1 MRSGGRRV
9 GKTDEIFA
17 TEKPLIL
24 ASRSPRRQ
32 QYFHD
37 LGLIFKVRSA
47 DVVETLLP
55 DEGPEGFVL
64 RMAEEKAVAVMNV
77 APENWVVAADTV
89 VIIDD
94 FILGKPKD
102 QEDAVAML
110 MRLAGRD
117 HDVRTGFCV
126 GCSQENLR
134 TIESVVTKVRFA
146 DFSENIAKAYVATGE
161 PLDKAGAY
169 GIQGRG
175 AFLVE
180 TVSGS
185 YSNVVGLPLHQ
196 VVTALC
202 RYGVIGPLRC
212 ADCYLSKK
220 IRYDGTLN

>member
-1 MRSGGRRV
+1 MRSGGSRV
-9 GKTDEIFA
+9 GKTDGIFA

-24 ASRSPRRQ
+24 ASGSPRRQ

-55 DEGPEGFVL
+55 DEGSEGFVL
-64 RMAEEKAVAVMNV
+64 RMAEEKAVAVMNMS
-77 APENWVVAADTV
+77 PEKWVVAADTV
-89 VIIDD
+89 VTIDD
-94 FILGKPKD
+94 LILGKPKD

-126 GCSQENLR
+126 GCLQENIR
-134 TIESVVTKVRFA
+134 TIESVVTQVTFA
-146 DFSENIAKAYVATGE
+146 DFTEDIAKAYVATGE

-180 TVSGS
+180 TLSGS

-196 VVTALC
+196 VVTVLC
-202 RYGVIGPLRC
+202 RHGVIGPIHC
-212 ADCYLSKK
+212 
-220 IRYDGTLN
+220 T